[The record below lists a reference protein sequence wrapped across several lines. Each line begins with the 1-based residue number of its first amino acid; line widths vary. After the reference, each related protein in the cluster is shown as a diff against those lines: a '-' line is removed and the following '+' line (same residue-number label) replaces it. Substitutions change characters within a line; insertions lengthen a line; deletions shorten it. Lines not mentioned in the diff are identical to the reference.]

1 MQKHMVGCKFFNHK
15 ELIHFSCY
23 GNGKVGF
30 KNSLGKNF
38 GSKQEDKLLSA
49 LNLVNWLL

>member
-1 MQKHMVGCKFFNHK
+1 MVVISFFNHK
-15 ELIHFSCY
+15 ELIHCGCY

-30 KNSLGKNF
+30 KNSLRKNF
-38 GSKQEDKLLSA
+38 GSKQEDKLPSA